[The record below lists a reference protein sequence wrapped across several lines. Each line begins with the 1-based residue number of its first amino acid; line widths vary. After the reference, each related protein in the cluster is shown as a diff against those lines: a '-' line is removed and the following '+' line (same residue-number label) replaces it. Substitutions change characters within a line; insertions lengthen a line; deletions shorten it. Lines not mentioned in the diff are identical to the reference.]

1 MEEIYVSPE
10 YSFDVFVCVAMLHE
24 CRDRLMST
32 NDVASIYQLMA
43 RFVLLWLG

>member
-24 CRDRLMST
+24 CRNILMGT
-32 NDVASIYQLMA
+32 NDMANIYQIMT
-43 RFVLLWLG
+43 R